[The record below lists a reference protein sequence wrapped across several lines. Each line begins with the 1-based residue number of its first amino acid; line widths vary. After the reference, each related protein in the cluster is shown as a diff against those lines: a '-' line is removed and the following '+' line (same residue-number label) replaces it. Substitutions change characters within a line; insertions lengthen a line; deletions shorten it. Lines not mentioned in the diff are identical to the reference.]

1 MKKIFERMV
10 MKGIVC
16 SYSCFQK
23 KSKYVSIA
31 CGGYLGMQQNLYF
44 NDNYYCETHK
54 TINTRNIILWNALVL
69 RGQSQ

>member
-1 MKKIFERMV
+1 
-10 MKGIVC
+10 MKGIVF

>member
-1 MKKIFERMV
+1 
-10 MKGIVC
+10 MKGIVF

-54 TINTRNIILWNALVL
+54 TINTINIILWNALVL
-69 RGQSQ
+69 RGQSRNKLL

>member
-1 MKKIFERMV
+1 
-10 MKGIVC
+10 MKGIVF

-31 CGGYLGMQQNLYF
+31 CGGYLGMQQNIYF

-54 TINTRNIILWNALVL
+54 TINTINIILWNALVL
-69 RGQSQ
+69 QGENQ

>member
-1 MKKIFERMV
+1 
-10 MKGIVC
+10 MKGIVF

-54 TINTRNIILWNALVL
+54 TINTINIILWNVLVL

>member
-1 MKKIFERMV
+1 
-10 MKGIVC
+10 MKGIVF

-54 TINTRNIILWNALVL
+54 TINTINIILWNALVL

>member
-10 MKGIVC
+10 MKGIVF

-54 TINTRNIILWNALVL
+54 TINTINIILWNALVL

>member
-1 MKKIFERMV
+1 
-10 MKGIVC
+10 MKGIVF

-44 NDNYYCETHK
+44 NDNYSCETHK
-54 TINTRNIILWNALVL
+54 TINTINIILWNALVL

>member
-1 MKKIFERMV
+1 
-10 MKGIVC
+10 MKGIVF

-69 RGQSQ
+69 RGESQ

>member
-1 MKKIFERMV
+1 
-10 MKGIVC
+10 MKGIVF

-54 TINTRNIILWNALVL
+54 TINTINIILWNALVL
-69 RGQSQ
+69 HGESQ

>member
-1 MKKIFERMV
+1 
-10 MKGIVC
+10 MKGIVF

-54 TINTRNIILWNALVL
+54 TINTINIILWTALVL

>member
-31 CGGYLGMQQNLYF
+31 CGGYLGMQQNIYF
-44 NDNYYCETHK
+44 NNNYYCETHK
-54 TINTRNIILWNALVL
+54 TINAINIILWNALVL
-69 RGQSQ
+69 HGESQ

>member
-1 MKKIFERMV
+1 MLMKE
-10 MKGIVC
+10 IVC

-54 TINTRNIILWNALVL
+54 TINTINIILWNALVL

>member
-1 MKKIFERMV
+1 
-10 MKGIVC
+10 MKGIVF

-44 NDNYYCETHK
+44 NDNYHCETHK
-54 TINTRNIILWNALVL
+54 TINTINIILWNALVL